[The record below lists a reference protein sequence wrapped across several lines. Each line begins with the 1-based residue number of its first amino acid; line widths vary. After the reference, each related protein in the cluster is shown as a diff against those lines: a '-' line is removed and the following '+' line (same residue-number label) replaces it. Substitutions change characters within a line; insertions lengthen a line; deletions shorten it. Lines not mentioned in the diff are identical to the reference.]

1 MSWTTNTTTM
11 LERSRGASPQPQH
24 SELSIDAGLDLEN
37 KQRVHTV
44 QQLIVLGLDAWLKKM
59 TT

>member
-1 MSWTTNTTTM
+1 M